1 MTGEKVVGSPI
12 ACRTGYP
19 APMQTQGRL
28 EALMAMLARDPNDA
42 FCLYGVAQE
51 HAKADRLDEA
61 IAWYQRVLAVEPTH
75 AYAHFHLAKT
85 LERAGRVPDA
95 VDTLRRGVQVARAA
109 GDAKAANELA
119 GYLDELT

>member
-12 ACRTGYP
+12 ACRAGYP

-28 EALMAMLARDPNDA
+28 DALMAMLARDPDDA

-61 IAWYQRVLAVEPTH
+61 IAWFGRVLAVEPTH

-85 LERAGRVPDA
+85 LERAGRVPEA
-95 VDTLRRGVQVARAA
+95 IDTLRRGVRVARAA